1 MAQPIAVRTAG
12 LDEIPAIVDLAGRAL
27 GWDPSDPNDAFFR
40 WKHLEN
46 PAGPSPMWVA
56 TAGDDLAGFRTMM
69 RWTFVDGDRRVS
81 AVRAVDTATA
91 PEHQRRG
98 VFRLLAG
105 AAVDELID
113 RHTDFVFNT
122 PNDKSRPGYLSMGW
136 IEAGRIPARVLPAG
150 LGALPRLAQARTA
163 AAKWSEPL
171 DAGDPVD
178 TVADD
183 LAFPA
188 ADGIRTDRTAAYL
201 RWRYGFEPLHYRV
214 VQTDDAAAVVR
225 VRHRGPAREAV
236 IADVTSASVQ
246 ATRRVLRVVRRL
258 RGVDHLLSVADP
270 PHPASWWPSAPG
282 LGPVLTTRDL
292 AGRAPS
298 RAELRLSLGDIELF

>member
-1 MAQPIAVRTAG
+1 MSSPITVRSAA
-12 LDEIPAIVDLAGRAL
+12 LDDVSAIVALAGRAL
-27 GWDPSDPNDAFFR
+27 GWNPSDPNDAFFR

-56 TAGDDLAGFRTMM
+56 AAGDELAGFRTMM
-69 RWTFVDGDRRVS
+69 RWTFADDGRVRS

-98 VFRLLAG
+98 VFRLLTT
-105 AAVDELID
+105 AAVDELFAAG
-113 RHTDFVFNT
+113 TGFVFNT

-136 IEAGRIPARVLPAG
+136 TEAGRVPARFAVGG
-150 LGALPRLAQARTA
+150 LLALPRLVQARVP

-171 DAGDPVD
+171 DVRDPID
-178 TVADD
+178 DLADD
-183 LAFPA
+183 LAASPSG
-188 ADGIRTDRTAAYL
+188 GIQTQRTPDYL

-236 IADVTSASVQ
+236 IADLVSPSSAAS
-246 ATRRVLRVVRRL
+246 RRLLRRIRRL
-258 RGVDHLLSVADP
+258 RGVDHLLTVADP
-270 PHPASWWPSAPG
+270 PHPAPWLPPVPG

-292 AGRAPS
+292 AERAPTL
-298 RAELRLSLGDIELF
+298 AELRLSLGDIELF